1 MANFLNLYSDLEAG
15 NSEHMRNCAIL
26 ACIALVK
33 FVQGRILVRI
43 DQVPFNNTKGNR
55 TEVERLAEFDQY
67 TLINN
72 ILTV

>member
-1 MANFLNLYSDLEAG
+1 VANFFNLYSDLEAG
-15 NSEHMRNCAIL
+15 NSERMRNCAIL
-26 ACIALVK
+26 AGIALVK
-33 FVQGRILVRI
+33 FVHGRILVRI
-43 DQVPFNNTKGNR
+43 DLGPFNSTKGNR